1 MQVTFNKRNILPTAY
16 AKKPDKNGNPQGNGY
31 NTTIFSPVQ
40 YGIRFGSGMMPVEQ
54 MKVVLE
60 TAAENAEE
68 VEVEFTEGRN
78 SFGSFLE
85 IYSVKPLPKTKTANA
100 PTPTT

>member
-1 MQVTFNKRNILPTAY
+1 MQVSFNTRKILPISY
-16 AKKPDKNGNPQGNGY
+16 EGKNGIGF

-54 MKVVLE
+54 MKAVLE
-60 TAAENAEE
+60 QASENSEE

-78 SFGSFLE
+78 SFGSYLE
-85 IYSVKPLPKTKTANA
+85 IYSVKPLSKTKTAN
-100 PTPTT
+100 TPATSTAGQ